1 MAKGTKAKAANA
13 ENRYRLLIDRIF
25 FERFEP
31 GASVV
36 AFRRTDIERAAAEL
50 GVALPK
56 NLGDVIYSF
65 RFRVPFSDRL
75 LATQPEGMEWRIELA
90 GGGLYR
96 FVLGLRNRIVPNPS
110 LVRTKVPDA
119 TPEIIAEYALGDE
132 QALLAVVRYNRLIDV
147 FLGVAACSLQ
157 NHLRTTVRGVGQIE
171 IDELYVGIDS
181 AGAHHVVPVQ
191 AKRGSDQVSVVQ
203 TTQDMAAC
211 AEKFAGLRCRPV
223 SVQFMPGGVIAMFE
237 LAVQDGELR
246 VAQERHY
253 QLVPRGELDPEQVR
267 GAL

>member
-1 MAKGTKAKAANA
+1 M
-13 ENRYRLLIDRIF
+13 
-25 FERFEP
+25 
-31 GASVV
+31 
-36 AFRRTDIERAAAEL
+36 RR
-50 GVALPK
+50 
-56 NLGDVIYSF
+56 
-65 RFRVPFSDRL
+65 
-75 LATQPEGMEWRIELA
+75 
-90 GGGLYR
+90 
-96 FVLGLRNRIVPNPS
+96 
-110 LVRTKVPDA
+110 
-119 TPEIIAEYALGDE
+119 
-132 QALLAVVRYNRLIDV
+132 
-147 FLGVAACSLQ
+147 
-157 NHLRTTVRGVGQIE
+157 VGQIE